1 MKPFNFLVVMAI
13 VAVIPSVGSAQSG
26 SRGSGYRPPPTRS
39 TPTRSP
45 PSYRPRTTNNRGP
58 RRLSTP
64 ASSYVP
70 QNSITLHGLSGS
82 GAVRTVAPVRPQVSY
97 PGRSTTRPGSSRT
110 RAVSSPSAGSAFLNT
125 VSGVTTPVVFSTD
138 ESQTLR
144 PWDDNTGTFQIVA
157 RLMEVHSQKVIL
169 LKENGRQAGVPW
181 RRLSVKDQE
190 FVRARLA
197 ALIKSETG

>member
-13 VAVIPSVGSAQSG
+13 VAVISSVGSAQSG
-26 SRGSGYRPPPTRS
+26 SRGSGYRPSPTRS
-39 TPTRSP
+39 TP
-45 PSYRPRTTNNRGP
+45 SYRPRPTDNRGP

-70 QNSITLHGLSGS
+70 QNSTTLHGLSGS
-82 GAVRTVAPVRPQVSY
+82 GAARTVAPFRPQVSY

-110 RAVSSPSAGSAFLNT
+110 RAVSSRSAGSAFLTT
-125 VSGVTTPVVFSTD
+125 VSGVATPVSISTD

-144 PWDDNTGTFQIVA
+144 SWIDNTGTFQIVA

-190 FVRARLA
+190 CGRAQLA